1 MKHMNY
7 IVFDLEWNQCP
18 YGKGQENHRIPFEII
33 EIGAVKLNSEK
44 QIIDQFQVLIQP
56 RVYKKLHFRTKEI
69 IQLDIKD
76 LEKGE
81 PFYKA
86 IREFMHWCGEDYQ
99 FCTWGNTDLLELQ
112 RNMKYYG
119 VLQLL
124 KGPIYYLDAQKLFSM
139 GFEDGESRKALEY
152 AVDFLGVEKELD
164 FHRAFADAWYTAKV
178 FSKLNADLVREYYS
192 IDCYQ
197 NPKSKEEEVLVV
209 YPDYE
214 KLISREFDTKEE
226 LLLDK
231 EIASSRCCICGK
243 SVRKKIRWFSAGP
256 KTYYCLAK
264 CAGHGWLKGKIRVKK
279 TEDGKI
285 FVVKTM
291 KLTDEAEADMI
302 KEKKEE
308 IKRKRKERKKLE
320 KEAKKLKEKELKLK
334 EAEEKL
340 LKEFEIEE
348 IEIEEFQM
356 EESSEE
362 E

>member
-1 MKHMNY
+1 MKIMNY

-33 EIGAVKLNSEK
+33 EIGAVKLNSDR
-44 QIIDQFQVLIQP
+44 QIIDEFQVLVQP

-86 IREFMHWCGEDYQ
+86 IREFMHWCGEDFQ
-99 FCTWGNTDLLELQ
+99 FCSWGNTDLLELQ

-119 VLQLL
+119 VLSLL
-124 KGPIYYLDAQKLFSM
+124 KGPIRYIDAQKLFSLV
-139 GFEDGESRKALEY
+139 FEDGDSRKALEY
-152 AVDFLGVEKELD
+152 AVDFLQIEKD
-164 FHRAFADAWYTAKV
+164 MNFHRAFGDAWYTAKV
-178 FSKLNADLVREYYS
+178 FSKLDATVVDTYYS

-197 NPKSKEEEVLVV
+197 NPKSKEEEIRIV

-214 KLISREFDTKEE
+214 KFISREYELKEE

-231 EIASSRCCICGK
+231 EMATSRCCICGK
-243 SVRKKIRWFSAGP
+243 SVRKKIRWFSSGQ

-264 CAGHGWLKGKIRVKK
+264 CGSHGWLKGKIRVKK

-285 FVVKTM
+285 FGVKTM
-291 KLTDEAEADMI
+291 KLTDEAEAELI
-302 KEKKEE
+302 REKKEE
-308 IKRKRKERKKLE
+308 IKRKRKEKKKLE
-320 KEAKKLKEKELKLK
+320 KEVKKLKT
-334 EAEEKL
+334 
-340 LKEFEIEE
+340 
-348 IEIEEFQM
+348 QM
-356 EESSEE
+356 IDMDFRD
-362 E
+362 